1 MTQLRLYSDADP
13 AAPQI
18 ESSDFETI
26 QSLLGRA
33 GIQLERWHTKAVIE
47 SGADTQTILDAYA
60 EDIERLK
67 RLGGYQTVDVVSMV
81 PSHPEKDLLRQKFLD
96 EHTHH
101 EDEVRFFVDGQGLF
115 SLHVGEQVYE
125 VLCTRGDLISVP
137 AGTPHWFDMGPNPR
151 FTAIRLFD
159 NPEGWVAHFTGS
171 DIARQYSRLDN

>member
-1 MTQLRLYSDADP
+1 MTELRIYSDADP

-26 QSLLGRA
+26 QALLARA
-33 GIQLERWHTKAVIE
+33 GIKLERWHTNAVIE
-47 SGADTQTILDAYA
+47 SGVDTHAILDAYA

-67 RLGGYQTVDVVSMV
+67 REGGYQTVDVVSMV

-96 EHTHH
+96 EHTHR

-115 SLHVGEQVYE
+115 SLHVGEQVFE

-171 DIARQYSRLDN
+171 NIAGQYSRLDN

>member
-1 MTQLRLYSDADP
+1 MTQLRIYSDADP

-26 QSLLGRA
+26 QALLARA
-33 GIQLERWHTKAVIE
+33 GIQLERWHTNAVIE
-47 SGADTQTILDAYA
+47 SGADTQAILDAYA

-67 RLGGYQTVDVVSMV
+67 REGGYQTVDVVSMV
-81 PSHPEKDLLRQKFLD
+81 PTHPDKDLLRKKFLD
-96 EHTHH
+96 EHTHQ

-115 SLHVGEQVYE
+115 SLHVGEQVFE

-137 AGTPHWFDMGPNPR
+137 AGTPHWFDMGPRPR

-171 DIARQYSRLDN
+171 DIAGQYSRLDN